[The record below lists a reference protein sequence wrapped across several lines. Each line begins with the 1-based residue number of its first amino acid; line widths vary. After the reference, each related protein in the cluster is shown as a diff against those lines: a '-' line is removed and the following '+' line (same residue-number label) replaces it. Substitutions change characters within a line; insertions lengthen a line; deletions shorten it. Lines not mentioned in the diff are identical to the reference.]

1 MYTIIYRFFLL
12 TACFQ
17 ALMPLNANQMQ
28 NLESRINCLVLVR
41 IHCFSYQLQIRTIR
55 CYRVLF
61 ALKSGFF
68 FLQVAHAIH
77 MREQRQKCVIHVRA
91 SVRIV
96 DVHVRAVHAKQIERA
111 NELVLTL
118 KNKTL

>member
-28 NLESRINCLVLVR
+28 NLESRINRLVLVR

-61 ALKSGFF
+61 GLKSGFF
-68 FLQVAHAIH
+68 LLQVAHAH
-77 MREQRQKCVIHVRA
+77 THARTAAKMRDTCEG
-91 SVRIV
+91 
-96 DVHVRAVHAKQIERA
+96 ERA
-111 NELVLTL
+111 HC
-118 KNKTL
+118 